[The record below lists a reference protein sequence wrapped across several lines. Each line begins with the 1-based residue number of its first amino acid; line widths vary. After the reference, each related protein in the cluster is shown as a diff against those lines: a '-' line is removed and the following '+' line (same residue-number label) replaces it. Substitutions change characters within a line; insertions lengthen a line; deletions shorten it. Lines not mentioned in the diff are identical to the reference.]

1 MNDLL
6 LALDYGG
13 TKHMAAALLRVGER
27 TWAAHTRVQ
36 SPPGPDAAY
45 DQATMRRMALGLLT
59 QVPGRLAAIGVSFGG
74 PVDATRGLVRLSHHV
89 PGWEEVPLRDQL
101 QAEFGVPAA
110 VDNDANVAALGE
122 WRFGAGQG
130 AESLLY
136 VTISTGIGGG
146 WVLGGRIWG
155 GADGMAGEIG
165 HMVVRPGGALCDCG
179 RRGCLE
185 AEACGRAIAAKARAR
200 LLDEG
205 RTKRE
210 AYPWDDTRCELAG
223 GCWRATWRRSRR
235 SIVAQ
240 AAEAG
245 DTLAQAVLD
254 DAARMLGLGLS
265 AAISLLNP
273 ERVVLGGGVTK
284 SGERWWQIVRATHAT
299 RPAPARVDIVPA
311 ALGDD
316 APCGARPR
324 WQAIVR

>member
-1 MNDLL
+1 VNDLL

-13 TKHMAAALLRVGER
+13 TKHMAALLRAGEQ

-36 SPPGPDAAY
+36 SPSGPDAAY
-45 DQATMRRMALGLLT
+45 DQATVRRMALGLLT

-146 WVLGGRIWG
+146 WVLGGCIWG

-165 HMVVRPGGALCDCG
+165 HMVVQPGGALCDCG

-200 LLDEG
+200 LLDER
-205 RTKRE
+205 RTSAQPPRGINNE
-210 AYPWDDTRCELAG
+210 SANLLAAAG
-223 GCWRATWRRSRR
+223 GRVEAITAQ
-235 SIVAQ
+235 IVAQ

-245 DTLAQAVLD
+245 DTLAQAILD
-254 DAARMLGLGLS
+254 DAAQKLGLGLS

-284 SGERWWQIVRATHAT
+284 SGKRWWQIVRATT
-299 RPAPARVDIVPA
+299 RDHVLPQARVDIMPA

-316 APCGARPR
+316 APLWGA
-324 WQAIVR
+324 AALAETVR